1 MGFTLIALGL
11 SSATVSI
18 AYGKV
23 VKSIPRFII
32 VLLGA
37 AINVILLVFLFVWER
52 VPSYEVIFAFAIGW
66 GVADAVWHNVSC
78 SRLLYMHKNKNAYIL
93 LVASFQTQSFP
104 PPPLQLLLHAIH
116 SWGGAWEQRQYIIL
130 QQASLQC

>member
-1 MGFTLIALGL
+1 MHYTNTLLSYIDLYVGVVWNVPSGVHSVNFTLIALGL

-23 VKSIPRFII
+23 VKCFPQFVV

-37 AINVILLVFLFVWER
+37 AIDVILLVFLFVWDR

-78 SRLLYMHKNKNAYIL
+78 SRLLYTHKNKNALL
-93 LVASFQTQSFP
+93 LVASFQT
-104 PPPLQLLLHAIH
+104 
-116 SWGGAWEQRQYIIL
+116 
-130 QQASLQC
+130 

>member
-52 VPSYEVIFAFAIGW
+52 AFALIW
-66 GVADAVWHNVSC
+66 ALAVLGPW
-78 SRLLYMHKNKNAYIL
+78 
-93 LVASFQTQSFP
+93 
-104 PPPLQLLLHAIH
+104 
-116 SWGGAWEQRQYIIL
+116 
-130 QQASLQC
+130 